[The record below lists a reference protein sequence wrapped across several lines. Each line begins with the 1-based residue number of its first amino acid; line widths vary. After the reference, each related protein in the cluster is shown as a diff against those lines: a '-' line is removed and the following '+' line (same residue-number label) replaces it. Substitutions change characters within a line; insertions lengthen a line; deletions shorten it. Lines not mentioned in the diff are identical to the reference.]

1 MSAQPAEVTELLAAW
16 SQGDRGSGEIA
27 IASLYADLRRLAGH
41 YLAGER
47 TGHTLEPT
55 ALVHEAFL
63 RLAGQRGTSW
73 ESRSH
78 FVAFAAT
85 SMRRVLVDHARARHR
100 AKRGGFLAPV
110 PLEQA
115 EEVAARGFLA
125 VIEIDRA
132 LERLTALDPEK
143 ARVVELRVFAG
154 LSVEETAAA
163 LGCSA
168 ATVTRHW
175 RIARAWLVRQLRG
188 A

>member
-1 MSAQPAEVTELLAAW
+1 MGAHPAEVTELLAAW
-16 SQGDRGSGEIA
+16 SQGDRGSGEAA
-27 IASLYADLRRLAGH
+27 ISHLYGELRRLAGH
-41 YLAGER
+41 YLTGER

-63 RLAGQRGTSW
+63 RLAGQRGTAW

-78 FVAFAAT
+78 FVAIAAT

-100 AKRGGFLAPV
+100 AKRGGFQVAV
-110 PLEQA
+110 PLDQA
-115 EEVAARGFLA
+115 EAVAAAGFQAA
-125 VIEIDRA
+125 VEIDRA
-132 LERLTALDPEK
+132 LERLAALDPEK
-143 ARVVELRVFAG
+143 AKLVELRVFAG
-154 LSVEETAAA
+154 LSLDETAAA

-175 RIARAWLVRQLRG
+175 RLARAWLLCELGG